1 MIDHKDSERKSRK
14 ERIKLRREPKYIKK
28 KAEKKQYM

>member
-28 KAEKKQYM
+28 KS